1 MPVNVDLPLAIGIPA
16 DYIPDQNL
24 RLRLYR
30 RIADLRDE
38 SELEALASE
47 FRDRFGGLPDMLD
60 HLLYQMRVKLRAEK
74 AGLAS
79 VSWEAGQVALRFA
92 APAQGAEDA
101 ALNSSR
107 EKRLP
112 DLAPDVRG
120 GKNVYWVNF
129 TKNENWMPRLLDVLE
144 MVRG

>member
-1 MPVNVDLPLAIGIPA
+1 MPVNVDLPLAIGVPA

-38 SELEALASE
+38 TEIEALTSE
-47 FRDRFGGLPDMLD
+47 FRDRFGALPEMVES
-60 HLLYQMRVKLRAEK
+60 LLYQMRVKLRAEK

-79 VSWEAGQVALRFA
+79 VSWEAGQVALRFP
-92 APAQGAEDA
+92 APAEGTE
-101 ALNSSR
+101 L
-107 EKRLP
+107 KRMS

-129 TKNENWMPRLLDVLE
+129 TKNENWMPRLLEVLE